1 MMSLPKSKSLSIAQN
16 NPRRS
21 SRIANLEQKGSKGTF
36 ESKAQSRKTSKI
48 SLKEA
53 SVRVQPH
60 SNVGISI
67 ANTNVESK
75 VEDGKIPLD
84 PDGYNASPPKQHP
97 IRNSNVPQT
106 TERNKKQKLNIPKS
120 NDPVWKELDKEL
132 SIALPSVFK
141 RTLFKRLT
149 SDELISRF
157 DKWIYNFFL
166 DKLGVATPPSI
177 KKPFVKKPNKALERV
192 RTDKKRVRKAL
203 KTLSKAGLKDTP
215 EWKRLKSD
223 WFVLVRKHNR
233 LRNAVNYA
241 KNKRAAA
248 KAEKEFRADP
258 YGYTK
263 NLFNPSVVAGE
274 PAFSKEEAENYFAPL
289 YRDTGRDH
297 KYVPIEGMKRPELPQ
312 QLFDMTPPSVKEMH
326 QSAKKKKNGA
336 AAGIN
341 GIPYVIYK
349 RCPIIMFFLHMIVM
363 VIWKSKDIPA
373 EWAIAYIVLIA
384 KSLNIEL
391 PSEFRPI
398 AVTSTGGKIF
408 FSIIGDRLQN
418 FLVGN
423 CYIKIK
429 IQKGFLADMAGCLEH
444 NFALWEALRDAT
456 TAQRTIVTTW
466 IDLANAY
473 GSVRHNLIQFALD
486 WYHVPKFFQ
495 DLIFDYYEKLCAFI
509 VTKGWSTGSF
519 LFDIGCFQGCVISA
533 ILFDCVFNLLLDFL
547 EPLQKLGYAHKNTLV
562 VTANKAY
569 ADDLNVTTT
578 DSASNQLVL
587 DSTCTWLDWTGTM
600 KAKPAKCVSFAQRK
614 FTDTGTSR
622 EGFIP
627 IKDTIYSPYDPKLT
641 IDGKPI
647 RFILDSS
654 NNDPFTS
661 RHFKFLGRWI
671 SVDVN
676 ETQVQSFVK
685 DEFVRCMDLI
695 DADVVNGCMKAWMY
709 QFGVL
714 PRLSWPSLVHDLPL
728 SFGKDLDAI
737 STRHLKKWMGIHR
750 SADIGVLYRDNE
762 HFGLN
767 LTLTSLHL
775 QKMGVVKC
783 LLLENS
789 KDPDIKVLYHARE
802 ERKAAETGRVWSSTR
817 ATSEARS
824 IVSHNLR
831 FPSQTDRQG
840 LGSGVYDHNP
850 SRARMRKLC
859 TIAATSVKA
868 EQLWSHSHSL
878 TMQALW
884 THWAEHTRPLDFS
897 WNTLIHGP
905 GKRIIS
911 FLLNATQNTL
921 PSPHFLKVQKL
932 QDDDK
937 CTLCRE
943 TGFVSHILSGCK
955 VSLYSGRYNWRHDS
969 ILYTM
974 LPELEKYIGLQNT
987 TKISNQVVS
996 HIKKSFVPASKK
1008 PTADNTPKQS
1018 SRQHLLSHANDW
1030 KLLVDLH
1037 HLPITFPTEICG
1049 VTDQRPDIVIWST
1062 NSKTVLLLEL
1072 TSPCEEAMESANI
1085 RKRSRYI
1092 SLSDLIKLNGWKCSI
1107 FPFEV
1112 GARGFVGRSTYF
1124 MLRKIGFSPHAA
1136 SKVCKDCSLT
1146 AAFCSY
1152 SIWNHRMNKQWTNR
1166 TLFRPNDPETPS
1178 DSA

>member
-1 MMSLPKSKSLSIAQN
+1 MSFPFISKSLSIAQN

-21 SRIANLEQKGSKGTF
+21 SRIANLEQKGTKSETF
-36 ESKAQSRKTSKI
+36 EGKAQSRKTSKI

-60 SNVGISI
+60 SDVDIDIVNI
-67 ANTNVESK
+67 NVESK
-75 VEDGKIPLD
+75 VDDSKIPLD
-84 PDGYNASPPKQHP
+84 PDDYNVSTPNQHP
-97 IRNSNVPQT
+97 VRNSNVPQT
-106 TERNKKQKLNIPKS
+106 AERNKKEKLNIPKS
-120 NDPVWKELDKEL
+120 NDSVWKELNKEL

-141 RTLFKRLT
+141 RSLFKRMT
-149 SDELISRF
+149 SDELISKF
-157 DKWIYNFFL
+157 DNWIYNFFL
-166 DKLGVATPPSI
+166 DKFGVVPPPNV

-192 RTDKKRVRKAL
+192 RTDKKRIRKTL
-203 KTLSKAGLKDTP
+203 KALSKAGLKDTP
-215 EWKRLKSD
+215 EWKRLKSE

-233 LRNAVNYA
+233 LRNAINYA
-241 KNKRAAA
+241 KKKRAAA
-248 KAEKEFRADP
+248 KAEKDFRTNP
-258 YGYTK
+258 YEYTK
-263 NLFNPSVVAGE
+263 NLFNPSIVAGE
-274 PAFSKEEAENYFAPL
+274 PAFSKEEAEQYFAPL

-297 KYVPIEGMKRPELPQ
+297 KYTPLEGMKRPELPQ
-312 QLFDMTPPSVKEMH
+312 QLFDMTPPSLREMH
-326 QSAKKKKNGA
+326 LSAKKKKNGA

-349 RCPIIMFFLHMIVM
+349 RCPSIMFFLHKIVK
-363 VIWKSKDIPA
+363 VCWKSKDIPA

-384 KSLNIEL
+384 KSLKIEL
-391 PSEFRPI
+391 PNEFRPI
-398 AVTSTGGKIF
+398 AIASTGGKIF
-408 FSIIGDRLQN
+408 FSIIGDRLQK

-423 CYIKIK
+423 NYIKIK

-456 TAQRTIVTTW
+456 TAQKSIVTTW

-486 WYHVPKFFQ
+486 WYHVPKFIQ

-547 EPLQKLGYAHKNTLV
+547 EPHRKLGYVHAKTPLI
-562 VTANKAY
+562 TTNKAY
-569 ADDLNVTTT
+569 ADDLNVTTK
-578 DSASNQLVL
+578 DSTSNQIVL
-587 DSTCTWLDWTGTM
+587 DSTCTWLDWTKTM
-600 KAKPAKCVSFAQRK
+600 KAKPVKCVSFAQRK
-614 FTDTGTSR
+614 FTGTSR
-622 EGFIP
+622 KGFIP
-627 IKDTIYSPYDPKLT
+627 VKDTIYSHYDPKLT

-654 NNDPFTS
+654 NKDPFTS

-671 SVDVN
+671 SADVN

-685 DEFVRCMDLI
+685 NEFVRCMNLI
-695 DADVVNGCMKAWMY
+695 DSDVVNGCMKAWMY

-714 PRLSWPSLVHDLPL
+714 SRLSWTGLVHDLPL
-728 SFGKDLDAI
+728 SFGKDLDTI

-750 SADIGVLYRDNE
+750 SADTGILYRDNA

-789 KDPDIKVLYHARE
+789 KDSDIKILYHARE

-817 ATSEARS
+817 AASEAHG

-831 FPSQTDRQG
+831 FPSQSNRQG
-840 LGSGVYDHNP
+840 LGSGSYDNDP
-850 SRARMRKLC
+850 SGDRIRKLC
-859 TIAATSVKA
+859 TIATTTIKT
-868 EQLWSHSHSL
+868 EQLWSHSHTL
-878 TMQALW
+878 TMQAQW
-884 THWAEHTRPLDFS
+884 THWTELTHPLDFS

-921 PSPHFLKVQKL
+921 PSPHFRKIQGF

-937 CTLCRE
+937 CTLCRK
-943 TGFVSHILSGCK
+943 TGYVSHILSGCK

-974 LPELEKYIGLQNT
+974 IPVLEKHIESQNT
-987 TKISNQVVS
+987 TKICNQTVPP
-996 HIKKSFVPASKK
+996 IKVSFVTTSKK
-1008 PTADNTPKQS
+1008 PTTDITPKES
-1018 SRQHLLSHANDW
+1018 SRQHLLAHANDW
-1030 KLLVDLH
+1030 KLLIDLH
-1037 HLPITFPTEICG
+1037 HLPIIFPTEICI
-1049 VTDQRPDIVIWST
+1049 TDQRPDIVIWST
-1062 NSKTVLLLEL
+1062 NLKTVLLLEL
-1072 TSPCEEAMESANI
+1072 TSPCEEAMDSANI
-1085 RKRSRYI
+1085 RKSSRYVP
-1092 SLSDLIKLNGWKCSI
+1092 LSDLIKLNDWKCST
-1107 FPFEV
+1107 FAFEV
-1112 GARGFVGRSTYF
+1112 GARGFVGRSTYS
-1124 MLRKIGFSPHAA
+1124 MLRKIGLSPQTA
-1136 SKVCKDCSLT
+1136 SKLCKNCSLT

-1152 SIWNHRMNKQWTNR
+1152 SIWNHRMNKEWKNR
-1166 TLFRPNDPETPS
+1166 TLFRPNEAETPPDS
-1178 DSA
+1178 DSK